1 MTDNQPTS
9 LDEGYSVVF
18 PDGSIQ
24 VGALGTDNDSRYV
37 TIDGH
42 SYALIGETNEV
53 MADADGNPV
62 YRGFAWLPH
71 IIYTSG
77 GPELCC
83 LPTGAQIYPTHEL
96 VNNKIVIQIAKI
108 GIPGVRA
115 VQAAEDFKSA
125 MSKLLALSSSHVENG
140 VIEAMSD
147 AVLRM
152 ATDVGESQA
161 DLVNSLPQEEQR
173 INEGE

>member
-9 LDEGYSVVF
+9 LDEGYSVIF
-18 PDGSIQ
+18 PDGSTQ

-62 YRGFAWLPH
+62 HHGFAWIPH
-71 IIYTSG
+71 INYTSG
-77 GPELCC
+77 GPELCY
-83 LPTGAQIYPTHEL
+83 LPAGAQIYPTHEL
-96 VNNKIVIQIAKI
+96 VDNKIVIQIAKI
-108 GIPGVRA
+108 GIPAVRA

-125 MSKLLALSSSHVENG
+125 MSQVLALSGSVENR

-152 ATDVGESQA
+152 ATDAGESPA
-161 DLVNSLPQEEQR
+161 NLANSLPQNEQR